1 MSAWLHRIDCI
12 AGDLNMVLVVFAIGL
27 AVVDLTFLATER
39 MIDRLPE
46 MTRVVDLAAPAT
58 SGIPAGEQWIP

>member
-27 AVVDLTFLATER
+27 AVVDLTFLAAER
-39 MIDRLPE
+39 VIDRLPE
-46 MTRVVDLAAPAT
+46 MTRVVDLAAPAM
-58 SGIPAGEQWIP
+58 SDIPAGEQRFP

>member
-1 MSAWLHRIDCI
+1 MSAWLHQIDCI

-39 MIDRLPE
+39 VIDRLPE
-46 MTRVVDLAAPAT
+46 MTRVVYLGEPAT
-58 SGIPAGEQWIP
+58 SAIPAGEQRFP